1 MEKRF
6 VSIWFPHLYTDWLAS
21 RKPELKN
28 IPFVVVAPSHGK
40 MIIRA
45 VNHLA
50 AQHGIHVHMALA
62 DARAIYTGL
71 QSFDELPTLT
81 NKLLK
86 RIAAWCIRFTP
97 VASVDNHDGIILE
110 ATGCA
115 HLWGGEQNY
124 LADILQRLHAKG
136 YAIKA
141 AIAGTIG
148 TAWAM
153 ARFGDDTI
161 VQKHKHAD
169 ALLSLPPQALRLEPE
184 TVERLHKL
192 GLHQISTFISMPRT
206 ALRRRFGNHI
216 LTRLNQAL
224 GIEEEFIQP
233 IFPVEAYEER
243 WPCLEPICTRTGIEI
258 ALKNLLQSLC
268 TRLQKEAKGSRELI
282 FKGFRIDNKEVAI
295 TITTNAPSNNP
306 NHLFHLLEIKLALIE
321 PGLGIELF
329 ILHANKVEE
338 HSASQQQLFKN
349 NAVANNILLAELID
363 RLSVKI
369 GAENIHRYLP
379 AEHHWPERSFTK
391 AVSLTEQPA
400 TQWRND
406 KPRPIQLLPQPER
419 IEVTAPVPDYPP
431 MHFRYKG
438 KLHKVIR
445 ADGPERIEQE
455 WWLQQG
461 QHRDYYTI
469 EDEAGCR
476 YWLFRSGHYD
486 VNKTYQW
493 YLHGFFA

>member
-21 RKPELKN
+21 RKPEIKD
-28 IPFVVVAPSHGK
+28 IPFVIVAPSHGK

-45 VNHLA
+45 TNAV
-50 AQHGIHVHMALA
+50 AQQQGIHVNMALA
-62 DARAIYTGL
+62 DARAMYTGL
-71 QSFDELPTLT
+71 ESFDELPTLT
-81 NKLLK
+81 SKLLK

-97 VASVDNHDGIILE
+97 VASVDNNDGIILD
-110 ATGCA
+110 ASGCP

-124 LADILQRLHAKG
+124 IADIVQRLHAKG
-136 YAIKA
+136 YAAKI
-141 AIAGTIG
+141 AIADTIG
-148 TAWAM
+148 AAWAS
-153 ARFGDDTI
+153 ARFGNDTI
-161 VQKHKHAD
+161 IENKHTD
-169 ALLSLPPQALRLEPE
+169 SLLPLPPEALRLEIE

-192 GLHQISTFISMPRT
+192 GLHQIGDFIAMPRT
-206 ALRRRFGNHI
+206 ALRRRFGYNMLI
-216 LTRLNQAL
+216 RLNQAFGL
-224 GIEEEFIQP
+224 EEEFIQP
-233 IFPVEAYEER
+233 VIPVEEYEER
-243 WPCLEPICTRTGIEI
+243 LPCLEPISTRRGIEI
-258 ALKNLLQSLC
+258 ALTRLLQSLC
-268 TRLQKEAKGSRELI
+268 TRLQKEAKGLRELI
-282 FKGFRIDNKEVAI
+282 FKGFRVDNKEVAI
-295 TITTNAPSNNP
+295 SITTNSPSNNP
-306 NHLFHLLEIKLALIE
+306 NHLFHLFEIKLPLIE
-321 PGLGIELF
+321 PALGIELF
-329 ILHANKVEE
+329 LLHANKVEE
-338 HSASQQQLFKN
+338 HMAAQQQLFYKK
-349 NAVANNILLAELID
+349 AAANNILLSELID

-379 AEHHWPERSFTK
+379 AEHYWPERSFTK
-391 AVSLTEQPA
+391 AVSLNEQPL

-438 KLHKVIR
+438 KLHKVMR

-486 VNKTYQW
+486 VKKTYQW